1 MIAALPALTRQQA
14 HLAAALARR
23 RRLPA
28 IGLPARLGDAAELGQ
43 AADRIPDQ
51 AVFGIACQA
60 GPGRLLAP
68 SALVRDVLAEL
79 DPAAP
84 DAAPGWAALL
94 LEQALAPAL
103 AALQDA
109 VPALALTLGASAPSD
124 SSYPYAIGLI
134 LGGRALRLELSEA
147 LALAVASALGA
158 LPPRRTPMPALPV
171 RVAARLGWC
180 GVPLQALR
188 NARPG
193 DIILP
198 ETAGQGR
205 AYLTAGDTIRWPAR
219 HEPGRLAV
227 DGSRSTICAEQE
239 WWMPD
244 EALPGAEAAVLDD
257 LPVRLSFELG
267 QFDLTLAELETLG
280 PGHVF
285 ELARAEADGVDIM
298 ANGKRIGAG
307 RAITINGTLGVQIV
321 RLGGL

>member
-1 MIAALPALTRQQA
+1 MIAALPALTRREA
-14 HLAAALARR
+14 DLACALPRR

-28 IGLPARLGDAAELGQ
+28 ILTAPAELGQ
-43 AADRIPDQ
+43 AVARMPD
-51 AVFGIACQA
+51 ALVFGVMCKA
-60 GPGRLLAP
+60 GPARLLAP
-68 SALVRDVLAEL
+68 AALVREVLAGI

-84 DAAPGWAALL
+84 DAPSDWAALL
-94 LEQALAPAL
+94 LELALAPSLDAL
-103 AALQDA
+103 ESVA
-109 VPALALTLGASAPSD
+109 PALALTLSADPPPETAC
-124 SSYPYAIGLI
+124 PYAIGLAI
-134 LGGRALRLELSEA
+134 GGRALRLELSET
-147 LALAVASALGA
+147 LALAVAGALAA
-158 LPPRRTPMPALPV
+158 LPPCRTPMPALPV

-180 GVPLQALR
+180 GVPLGALR

-193 DIILP
+193 DVILP

-205 AYLTAGDTIRWPAR
+205 VYLTAGDTIRWPAR

-227 DGSRSTICAEQE
+227 DGLRSHVNAEQE

-244 EALPGAEAAVLDD
+244 DALPGAEATGLDD

-285 ELARAEADGVDIM
+285 ELNRGEADGVDIM

-321 RLGGL
+321 RLGGS